1 MAKKIST
8 LPVGAK
14 VKELQST
21 YFGKPIIFQIADK
34 NHSDYPVNSVTLIT
48 EKIICLKAL
57 DAKEP
62 SNGNGDRRNC
72 GNNNYRLS
80 NINKWL
86 NSVGSWYA
94 AQHGQ
99 DAPPNSGNVYSN
111 YNPYD
116 SESGFLTNFS
126 QQLRNALME
135 TTLRVVKPSIDG
147 GSYENV
153 SAKVFLASTT
163 EVGLANENGV
173 AEGNKLALFTDD
185 NSRKA
190 YPTAEAVS
198 HSNYTSSSF
207 TANRPWHWWLR
218 TPYASYSYNVRNI
231 DASSVLSGS
240 NAYQGA
246 CGVRP
251 LCNLPSEIL
260 VFDNPDSDGT
270 YIINWTSLPKIKTT
284 EQEELGVK
292 TESFFVNYTIEDND
306 LEQVITVEE
315 YMDGNLKKTYTAER
329 NKNYSIG
336 PTQTEWIEM
345 LNGQHNLKIVADDG
359 KEGISEKIFTF
370 SKNET
375 EIEFELKEP
384 LQADDKITKA
394 IINIEGEIPIGSL
407 MTVEACNNA
416 FDENPIWE
424 NVTNATRKGS
434 KIFFKNQTKTAEKW
448 GFNVRVKVSRKDETG
463 DCYIVG
469 IGGNFE

>member
-1 MAKKIST
+1 MAKKLSA
-8 LPVGAK
+8 LPIGAK
-14 VKELQST
+14 VKDLQSS
-21 YFGKPIIFQIADK
+21 YFGKTIIWQIADK
-34 NHSDYPVNSVTLIT
+34 NHAGYPSNAVTLIT
-48 EKIICLKAL
+48 ERIICLKSA
-57 DAKEP
+57 DAREP
-62 SNGNGDRRNC
+62 SNSDGNRVGS
-72 GNNNYRLS
+72 GNNNYKLT
-80 NINKWL
+80 NLNKWL
-86 NSVGSWYA
+86 NSSSSWYTP
-94 AQHGQ
+94 QHSQ
-99 DAPPNSGNVYSN
+99 DAPPTSANVWN
-111 YNPYD
+111 NRNPYD
-116 SESGFLTNFS
+116 TESGFLSGFS
-126 QQLRNALME
+126 QKLKDALME
-135 TTLRVVKPSIDG
+135 TTLKTAKPSVDG
-147 GSYENV
+147 GSYENITV
-153 SAKVFLASTT
+153 KVFLASTT
-163 EVGLANENGV
+163 EVGLADENGI
-173 AEGNKLALFTDD
+173 AEGSKLALFTNDS
-185 NSRKA
+185 SRTA

-198 HSNYTSSSF
+198 RSNYTSSSL
-207 TANRPWHWWLR
+207 TSAQYWYWWLR
-218 TPYASYSYNVRNI
+218 TPYASNPYYVRSV
-231 DASSVLSGS
+231 DAS
-240 NAYQGA
+240 GA
-246 CGVRP
+246 LNYIRAFEGYCGVRP

-270 YIINWTSLPKIKTT
+270 YIINWTSFPKIKTT

-336 PTQTEWIEM
+336 PTQTEWVEM
-345 LNGQHNLKIVADDG
+345 LNGQHNLKIVADNG

-394 IINIEGEIPIGSL
+394 IINIEGEIPTGSL

-463 DCYIVG
+463 DCYITG